1 MSVAVKVLQQSD
13 GASDV
18 SMCCHFILW
27 IPTSQESGVVYL
39 VRLSNDQRVRVHVY
53 VVHDI
58 PEVTALSSITFMMS
72 SHNKS

>member
-1 MSVAVKVLQQSD
+1 M
-13 GASDV
+13 
-18 SMCCHFILW
+18 
-27 IPTSQESGVVYL
+27 YL

-58 PEVTALSSITFMMS
+58 PEVTALSSITFMMG